1 MYIHLHPLHCH
12 VVRRYFWRWLCER
25 ERERGDMNKS
35 IKCILQTARK
45 FRHWLFCFTQNARTP
60 QPERKINEPNNF
72 LLSVK
77 IAQQYPLKY
86 HFTCSVLGTR
96 CGISHFIWCVCVCVI
111 HPCITYYFLII
122 ISSVYARLVRQWSE
136 VATIEGYIQYIQ
148 IPKVYLCMWLRAE
161 YHICVSTSPTHGN
174 WATLRLTS
182 LLLSST
188 YGHFH
193 L

>member
-1 MYIHLHPLHCH
+1 MYITNCEKVSTLTFLLHT
-12 VVRRYFWRWLCER
+12 
-25 ERERGDMNKS
+25 
-35 IKCILQTARK
+35 KCTHTTTR
-45 FRHWLFCFTQNARTP
+45 TQNQWTEQLFTVSENCAA
-60 QPERKINEPNNF
+60 I
-72 LLSVK
+72 SVK
-77 IAQQYPLKY
+77 IQYYEYGYAILHARY
-86 HFTCSVLGTR
+86 SVLGTR
-96 CGISHFIWCVCVCVI
+96 CGISHFICCVCVCVI